1 MKIAVVGA
9 GIAGLACAIAM
20 ADRGHAV
27 DLAERRP
34 EGRSEGAGVILWD
47 RACRVLDGLG
57 LLDSVAPR
65 AEVLH
70 GLVRRQLDGAAIDT
84 FDFRGGGN
92 AFAALAV
99 RRVHLVDAMT
109 AAARQRGVTLAF
121 DLPAVSVLAEGGVDA
136 PAVLALGDG
145 RRVEADLVV
154 GADGRMNS
162 VVGARVRGIA
172 RVDQGLVTWVASAP
186 SLGDRL
192 GQVAVD
198 LWGPGARLGVV
209 PCGGGGVY
217 WAATARA
224 DLVPA
229 TRPWRET
236 VQSLLPGRDGLVRDV
251 LAATPEDA
259 VHRHDLFDLEP
270 GGPWHLGRLVLV
282 GDAAHAS
289 LPTTGQGA
297 AEALMDASTLAGLLP
312 RSPAFETLNDALG
325 RYVGAREAAARA
337 GVFAAREVARR
348 VFGPVRPLTPRS
360 TPPPTPSVVWP
371 VRGPV
376 RNLGSV
382 VPRGT
387 KTQPRSVRS

>member
-1 MKIAVVGA
+1 MKIVVVGA

-20 ADRGHAV
+20 ADRGHEV
-27 DLAERRP
+27 ELAERRP

-70 GLVRRQLDGAAIDT
+70 GLVRRQLDGTVIDT
-84 FDFRGGGN
+84 FDFRGN
-92 AFAALAV
+92 NTFAALAV
-99 RRVHLVDAMT
+99 RRAHLVDAMT
-109 AAARQRGVTLAF
+109 AAARHRGVTLGF
-121 DLPAVSVLAEGGVDA
+121 DLPAVSVLAAGGADA
-136 PAVLALGDG
+136 PAVLGLGDG

-172 RVDQGLVTWVASAP
+172 RMDQGLVTWVASAP

-192 GQVAVD
+192 AQVAVD
-198 LWGPGARLGVV
+198 LWAPGARLGVV
-209 PCGGGGVY
+209 PCGDGGVY
-217 WAATARA
+217 WAATARS

-236 VQSLLPGRDGLVRDV
+236 VQSLLPDRDGLVRDV

-297 AEALMDASTLAGLLP
+297 AEALVDASVLAGLLP
-312 RSPAFETLNDALG
+312 RSPDLDMLNDALA

-337 GVFAAREVARR
+337 GVLAARQVARR
-348 VFGPVRPLTPRS
+348 VFHPASAR
-360 TPPPTPSVVWP
+360 
-371 VRGPV
+371 
-376 RNLGSV
+376 
-382 VPRGT
+382 
-387 KTQPRSVRS
+387 